1 MNNLSLFKPFLAGAL
16 ALATCSTSLLAADPA
31 DLTAPPEP
39 AELNDEMSKV
49 SYGIGM
55 NLGMQWRDQEVNV
68 DPDILLRGMKDAMRG
83 GPTLMTEEEM
93 RNTLSSYQSAHRAR
107 LTEKRR
113 ALGEQ
118 NRVEGEAF
126 LEKNKNL
133 PGVVALPSGLQYKVI
148 QEGQGDHPKAT
159 DLVTVHYRG
168 TLIDGTEFDS
178 SYQRGQPASFNLSNV
193 IAAWTEGVQLM
204 KPGAKYQLFAPP
216 TLAYGERGSG
226 PRIGPNATLIFEVE
240 LISFTSP
247 PPPPTPDPVT
257 SDIIKVPSKEEMDKG
272 AKIEVIKKEDLDKL
286 LKEQQ
291 KQSPPKE

>member
-1 MNNLSLFKPFLAGAL
+1 LS
-16 ALATCSTSLLAADPA
+16 T
-31 DLTAPPEP
+31 
-39 AELNDEMSKV
+39 
-49 SYGIGM
+49 
-55 NLGMQWRDQEVNV
+55 
-68 DPDILLRGMKDAMRG
+68 
-83 GPTLMTEEEM
+83 
-93 RNTLSSYQSAHRAR
+93 YQSAHRAR

-113 ALGEQ
+113 ALSEK
-118 NRVEGEAF
+118 NRAEGEAF
-126 LEKNKNL
+126 LEKNKNQ

-159 DLVTVHYRG
+159 DLVSVQYRG

-193 IAAWTEGVQLM
+193 IPAWTEGVQLM
-204 KPGAKYQLFAPP
+204 KPGAKYQLFAPS

-226 PRIGPNATLIFEVE
+226 PRIGPNATLIFEIE

-247 PPPPTPDPVT
+247 PPAPTPDPVT

-272 AKIEVIKKEDLDKL
+272 AKIEVIKKEDLDRL